1 MQLHGQGAQTA
12 FRSKDLVPRISNQG
26 VERDMDHKTIMV
38 SLALDRPNHAC
49 LAVAGDLAERFG
61 ARVIGIAASD
71 LRLPLYFAE
80 GGYAQKLLDDEAA
93 AIGKRLPELE
103 VEFRAGVEKRAKSL
117 EWRSTQAMPVPYVLQ
132 QARAADVLVVGA
144 RSETIVDPCAA
155 ADPSDLLMQAG
166 RPIIVVPP
174 AVEWFDFRSVLVAWK
189 DMREAR
195 RAVFDALP
203 ILARA
208 QDVTIVEIPEQGAH
222 RADALSH
229 VADVASLPGGHGIV
243 ASTLVPESGAG
254 VPEQLDR
261 IAADVG
267 AGAVIAGAVIAG
279 AYGHS
284 RFREWI
290 LSGVTRH
297 LATESRR
304 CAFLS
309 R

>member
-1 MQLHGQGAQTA
+1 
-12 FRSKDLVPRISNQG
+12 
-26 VERDMDHKTIMV
+26 MDYKTVMV
-38 SLALDRPNHAC
+38 SLALDRPNDAC
-49 LAVAGDLAERFG
+49 LAVAGDIAERFG
-61 ARVIGIAASD
+61 AQVIGIAASD
-71 LRLPLYFAE
+71 IRPPLYFAD
-80 GGYAQKLLDDEAA
+80 GGHAQKLLDDEVAA
-93 AIGKRLPELE
+93 TRRRLSELE
-103 VEFRAGVEKRAKSL
+103 AEFRASVEKRAKSV
-117 EWRSTQAMPVPYVLQ
+117 EWRSAQSLPVPYILQ
-132 QARAADVLVVGA
+132 QARRTDLLVVGA

-166 RPIIVVPP
+166 RPLIVVPL
-174 AVEWFDFRSVLVAWK
+174 AVDWLDFRSVLVAWK
-189 DMREAR
+189 DVREAR

-203 ILARA
+203 ILAA
-208 QDVTIVEIPEQGAH
+208 AKNVTIVEITEQGTH
-222 RADALSH
+222 RAEALSH
-229 VADVASLPGGHGIV
+229 VADVASWLQSHGIM
-243 ASTLVPESGAG
+243 AGTFVPESEAG

-267 AGAVIAGAVIAG
+267 AGAVIAG